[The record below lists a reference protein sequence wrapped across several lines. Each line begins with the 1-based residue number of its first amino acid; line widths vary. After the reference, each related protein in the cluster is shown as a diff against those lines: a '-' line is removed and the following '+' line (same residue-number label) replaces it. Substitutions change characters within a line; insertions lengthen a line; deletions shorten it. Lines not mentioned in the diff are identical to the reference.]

1 MEMGQWVMGQMGY
14 HLWMSHVGQGSL
26 PVTRLPI
33 MMEQQR
39 TRLQFLLLV
48 DIEKLLTHSISP
60 IIIAEGLILIYD
72 FFALKT
78 SGVSST
84 TVPRCH
90 APS

>member
-48 DIEKLLTHSISP
+48 DIKKLLTHSISP
-60 IIIAEGLILIYD
+60 IIIAEGLILVYD
-72 FFALKT
+72 FLASRPRRL
-78 SGVSST
+78 SST
-84 TVPRCH
+84 TMPVTRPY
-90 APS
+90 